1 VLTLVIC
8 RPVEGGDQDEFRRL
22 LPGETAA
29 LRDLKAKGTLVDAW
43 SPGRPGAVL
52 TLDVPGPDQAARI
65 VADFPLVQAGQI
77 TTEIIPCT
85 PSTCDHPPGG
95 SPAEDAAPGCRA
107 LECLTTCAGCCP
119 GRVLLSQSPR

>member
-22 LPGETAA
+22 VPGETAA

-52 TLDVPGPDQAARI
+52 TLEVPGPDEAARI
-65 VADFPLVQAGQI
+65 VAGFPLVKAGQI
-77 TTEIIPCT
+77 TTEIIPL
-85 PSTCDHPPGG
+85 HPI
-95 SPAEDAAPGCRA
+95 D
-107 LECLTTCAGCCP
+107 L
-119 GRVLLSQSPR
+119 